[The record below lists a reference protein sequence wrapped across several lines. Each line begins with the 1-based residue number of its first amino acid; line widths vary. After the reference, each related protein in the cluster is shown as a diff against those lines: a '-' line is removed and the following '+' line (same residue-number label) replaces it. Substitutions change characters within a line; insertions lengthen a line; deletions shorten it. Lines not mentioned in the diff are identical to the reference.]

1 MLPGEVKFIKTY
13 CTSHSVNK
21 SMHTRTLLTHAIDA
35 AVSFLVVSI
44 AMFQMSYVNSVHMDY
59 GTNLHNNIQ

>member
-1 MLPGEVKFIKTY
+1 M
-13 CTSHSVNK
+13 HS
-21 SMHTRTLLTHAIDA
+21 RTLLTHAIDA